1 MATLIISPRVI
12 PGNIFYQVADVLFPT
27 FAGAACAWSAAEA
40 HRLGVADEI
49 QTLVVQRTAAL
60 AELRN
65 AGADMQR
72 FRAAAGR
79 EAELAAQIRQLRRQ
93 GGAS

>member
-1 MATLIISPRVI
+1 MARSIIPRLVRGALYFQI
-12 PGNIFYQVADVLFPT
+12 ADVLFPT
-27 FAGAACAWSAAEA
+27 FAGAMCAWTAAEA
-40 HRLGVADEI
+40 DRLGVADEI

-65 AGADMQR
+65 AGADMER
-72 FRAAAGR
+72 FRAAARR
-79 EAELAAQIRQLRRQ
+79 EAELAAQIRQLRRE

>member
-1 MATLIISPRVI
+1 MATPIITPRVI
-12 PGNIFYQVADVLFPT
+12 RGNLFFQVANVLFPT

-49 QTLVVQRTAAL
+49 QTLVVQRTEAL

-65 AGADMQR
+65 AGADMVR
-72 FRAAAGR
+72 FRAAARR
-79 EAELAAQIRQLRRQ
+79 EAELALEIRQLRRQ